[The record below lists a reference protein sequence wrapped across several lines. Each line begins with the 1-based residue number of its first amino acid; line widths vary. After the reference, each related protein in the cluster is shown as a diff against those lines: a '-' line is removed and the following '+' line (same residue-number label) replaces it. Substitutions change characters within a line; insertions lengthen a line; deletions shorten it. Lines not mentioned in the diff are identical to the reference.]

1 MMRYE
6 LITYSNSL
14 SKRYAFTK
22 GDINKARKLACQISG
37 KIGYR
42 KINEVTIK
50 YPNQQPGWRYVG
62 KVWMDGINS
71 FAYLSGRDGEGII
84 WQVNP
89 KTGKLTRK
97 IGYVE

>member
-1 MMRYE
+1 MKYE
-6 LITYSNSL
+6 LISYSSSL
-14 SKRYAFTK
+14 SKRITVVK
-22 GDINKARKLACQISG
+22 GDINKARVSACQISG

-42 KINEVTIK
+42 KNNEVTIK
-50 YPNQQPGWRYVG
+50 YPDQPGYRYVG

-71 FAYLSGRDGEGII
+71 FAYCSGRDGEGII

-89 KTGKLTRK
+89 KTGKLTKK